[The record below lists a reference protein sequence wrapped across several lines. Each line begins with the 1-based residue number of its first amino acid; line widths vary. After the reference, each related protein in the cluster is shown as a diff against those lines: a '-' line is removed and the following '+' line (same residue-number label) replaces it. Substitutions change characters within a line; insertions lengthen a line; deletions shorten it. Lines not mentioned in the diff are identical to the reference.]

1 MSLMKNVYFTMIYL
15 LTVDVVDC
23 QRGFQPMLGVISKI
37 TKNMDKLSKC
47 KRRCVNSVSCH
58 FFKWKVIKVKY

>member
-1 MSLMKNVYFTMIYL
+1 MQQIGDESARCKE
-15 LTVDVVDC
+15 DVFQDQDC